1 MLLKGK
7 CKFTERGKRMRY
19 FEDCQV
25 GDVFELG
32 SRSVSEEEI
41 IAFAKQYD
49 PQPFHISPELAKASF
64 FGGIIASGWH
74 TTAMFMRLLV
84 DGLLS
89 EALSFGS
96 PGVDE
101 IRWLKPVRPGDI
113 LRGRLTVLECTPSK
127 SRPEMGIIRSRGE
140 VFNQKDELVMRLIT
154 INFSGRR
161 PATTTDG
168 PPSKGA

>member
-1 MLLKGK
+1 
-7 CKFTERGKRMRY
+7 MRY

-32 SRSVSEEEI
+32 SRSVGEEEI

-49 PQPFHISPELAKASF
+49 PQPFHISPELAKDSF

-89 EALSFGS
+89 ETLSLGS

-113 LRGRLTVLECTPSK
+113 LRGRLTILECTPSR
-127 SRPEMGIIRSRGE
+127 SRPEMGIIRSKGE
-140 VFNQKDELVMRLIT
+140 LFNQNDELVMHLIS
-154 INFSGRR
+154 IHFAGRR
-161 PATTTDG
+161 PVTTPDS
-168 PPSKGA
+168 PSSKGV